1 MYREQE
7 HAFGNTFFAFGNTL
21 VIHLCQNCIQD
32 ARKAD
37 VCRCT
42 RTLRRKT
49 FYTHVYV
56 FNPFVINNLHEAKYR

>member
-1 MYREQE
+1 MYREQK
-7 HAFGNTFFAFGNTL
+7 HAFGNTFLAFGNTL
-21 VIHLCQNCIQD
+21 VIHLPQKYIQN

-49 FYTHVYV
+49 FYKHVYV
-56 FNPFVINNLHEAKYR
+56 FNTFIINNLHEAKYR